1 MKRLTRLVLLISSIM
16 LGTFTLR
23 ADPPPRLVVVVSFDQ
38 HRGDFFTSFRPH
50 LGAGGFQRIAREG
63 VVFDRCYYNHANNI
77 TGPGHAAI
85 LSGCYP
91 WKTGIVGND
100 FCDTRTGIC
109 GYCADDTAGVKGAHK
124 LEVPTVGD
132 VLRIASPKSKVV
144 GISLKDR
151 ASILM
156 AGQGASACV
165 WYDYASGGWTT
176 SAAYAKP
183 SWLSEL
189 RRTVHAR
196 RYAGAVW
203 RTEIPDSAGGAL
215 DDVLGEGS
223 TPATGGRWVFPYTL
237 SADVKTDEFHSQ
249 IALSPFSMRM
259 LFDAAIL
266 AAKRERLG
274 SDTSPDLLCI
284 GVSTPDYVGHL
295 YGPDSREVQELYVHA
310 DREIER
316 LINELDR
323 RVGRSNYV
331 LIVTSDHG
339 VAPIPEVI
347 RKAGAPQHAA
357 VDAGRIRG
365 SEIKTLI
372 TEKLTQH
379 FGTPAGG
386 AWVDHIM
393 PPSIY
398 LRDSALANHNRREV
412 VDTVVAALRRHPHLA
427 IVATPASLLDGVVPP
442 GVDSITA
449 AAVRRSM
456 HRERSGDVVM
466 YPKRYWIFGGTPATH
481 GTPYDYD
488 QWVPLMML
496 GYRIS
501 SDTPSAAVSPVDI
514 APTLA
519 RILGIALPNVD
530 GRQLPITIK

>member
-1 MKRLTRLVLLISSIM
+1 MKSLTRLLLFIASIA
-16 LGTFTLR
+16 LGAFTLH
-23 ADPPPRLVVVVSFDQ
+23 AAPPPRLVVVVSFDQ
-38 HRGDFFTSFRPH
+38 HRGDYFSSFRPH

-100 FCDTRTGIC
+100 FCDARTGIC
-109 GYCADDTAGVKGAHK
+109 GYCTDGIAGVKSAHK

-132 VLRIASPKSKVV
+132 ALRAASPKSKVI

-156 AGQGASACV
+156 AGQHPTACV
-165 WYDYASGGWTT
+165 WYDHASGGWTT

-183 SWLSEL
+183 SWLTEL
-189 RRTVHAR
+189 RRTVDAR
-196 RYAGAVW
+196 SYAGAMW
-203 RTEIPDSAGGAL
+203 RTEIPDSAGGL
-215 DDVLGEGS
+215 PDDVLGEGS
-223 TPATGGRWVFPYTL
+223 VPGTGNRRVFPYTI
-237 SADVKTDEFHSQ
+237 SAGIGTDEFHSQ
-249 IALSPFSMRM
+249 IALSPFNMRM

-266 AAKRERLG
+266 ATKRERLG
-274 SDTSPDLLCI
+274 SDRTPDLLCI
-284 GVSTPDYVGHL
+284 GVSTPDYVGHV

-316 LINELDR
+316 LIDELDR

-331 LIVTSDHG
+331 LIITSDHG
-339 VAPIPEVI
+339 VGPIPEVI
-347 RKAGAPQHAA
+347 RQAAAPQHTA
-357 VDAGRIRG
+357 VDAGRLRG
-365 SEIKTLI
+365 AEIKSLI
-372 TEKLTQH
+372 TAKLTQH
-379 FGTPAGG
+379 FGTPLGG
-386 AWVDHIM
+386 VWVDHIM

-398 LRDSALANHNRREV
+398 LRDSAVAEHNRSEV
-412 VDTVVAALRRHPHLA
+412 IDTVVAELRRHPHLA

-442 GVDSITA
+442 GVDSSTA

-466 YPKRYWIFGGTPATH
+466 YPKRYWIFGSNPATH

-488 QWVPLMML
+488 RWVPLMML
-496 GYRIS
+496 GYRIT
-501 SDTPSAAVSPVDI
+501 SDTPTAAVSPVDI

-519 RILGIALPNVD
+519 RMLGIALPNVD
-530 GRQLPITIK
+530 GRQLPVTIK